1 MMLEGKK
8 YYNKFQE
15 HDFLR
20 DWNFAHFF
28 PCYIAPKK
36 RARNSNSV
44 RNRVLEKCSNIFFT
58 LMNRLITVPELALK
72 MYQKKHH

>member
-1 MMLEGKK
+1 M

-20 DWNFAHFF
+20 DLNFVHFF
-28 PCYIAPKK
+28 PCYVAPKK

-44 RNRVLEKCSNIFFT
+44 RNRVLESCSDIFFT
-58 LMNRLITVPELALK
+58 LIFELLFVAIPLNSLS
-72 MYQKKHH
+72 